1 MDPPLDAGLPSS
13 GARNSSHPLVPP
25 DTDDPEVNSDTAN
38 DDTENNSAVEPSIL
52 DSKKRKYTGEVW
64 NCLSR
69 LPEGGGKCNFCE
81 KKFPMKSGSTSNANR
96 HLLAAHFNED
106 AVKSLE
112 KSLKGKQETKKQKIE
127 EDKKKLASQP
137 SLTSMI
143 ARKGPIDKIKS
154 AKIDSSVIKWI
165 IKAKKAFSVV
175 DDPDFRRMMFE
186 AQPNYVSMY
195 STTVRIKF
203 DKMSEEVSR
212 NMKKEIV
219 DDVTKAGHFT
229 IHLMSDHGTSNDILK
244 TKKNVLILARTT
256 ENMEIKTDTVAVIP
270 SIGSQTGIQI
280 RKDIKEAVT
289 NGAGYDS
296 SWTVCWVTDGA
307 ANVKNARKPG
317 AHSSVEFFVH
327 MDGTCVD
334 HKFDL
339 VGNDTLNAKDPTDK
353 NKYLFPLLNAAVKKM
368 KEIVNYLGD
377 SALPRQFMHDLMLEN
392 GWDPLRTVTGT
403 ANRFF
408 TKYYEVER
416 FCELKEAVDIFCSDY
431 ERLPEK
437 VKTLE
442 FFEWDSLKVYR
453 DSMELIV
460 KASVMLEGRD
470 YPTASSVIPF
480 LDTIVDD
487 LEELQQKVTD
497 REDKNYVKELIT
509 NIKAENRFGNDLY
522 KTLCPYN
529 CLTLLDPRY
538 GKLYFNEEQLQKAI
552 DDICRDKVFNTER
565 GVSVS
570 PVVWPSPVSETLSST
585 SASSF
590 EKRRAK
596 LLAATQRNETS
607 TVDLNQN
614 LSLKE
619 RVQKE
624 LDKLFEQM
632 SSVTVKTDVMAW
644 YRENSKDFPLLTKY
658 WRPYSSF
665 PATSC
670 SAERVF
676 NVDGCIITDTRYVFS
691 FNSIITLIHKH

>member
-1 MDPPLDAGLPSS
+1 MDPPDKDP
-13 GARNSSHPLVPP
+13 
-25 DTDDPEVNSDTAN
+25 DDPEVIPDTA
-38 DDTENNSAVEPSIL
+38 DDEDDMENNSAVVPSVL

-69 LPEGGGKCNFCE
+69 LQEGGGKCNYCE
-81 KKFPMKSGSTSNANR
+81 KKFPMKDGSTSNANR
-96 HLLAAHFNED
+96 HLLSAHFNEE
-106 AVKSLE
+106 AVKVLD
-112 KSLKGKQETKKQKIE
+112 KSLKGKQEAKKQKIAE
-127 EDKKKLASQP
+127 EKKKLASQP

-143 ARKGPIDKIKS
+143 ARKGPMDKIKKT
-154 AKIDSSVIKWI
+154 KIDSSVVKWI
-165 IKAKKAFSVV
+165 IKSNKAFSVV

-186 AQPNYVSMY
+186 AQPNYVSM
-195 STTVRIKF
+195 SANTVRNKF
-203 DKMSEEVSR
+203 DKMSEDVSR
-212 NMKKEIV
+212 DMKKEII

-244 TKKNVLILARTT
+244 TKKNVLILSRTT
-256 ENMEIKTDTVAVIP
+256 EKMEIKTDTVAVIP
-270 SIGSQTGIQI
+270 SIGSQTGLQI

-289 NGAGYDS
+289 NEAGYDS

-317 AHSSVEFFVH
+317 AHPSVEFPIH
-327 MDGTCVD
+327 MDGTCID

-353 NKYLFPLLNAAVKKM
+353 TKYLFPFLNAAVKKM
-368 KEIVNYLGD
+368 KDIVNYLGD
-377 SALPRQFMHDLMLEN
+377 SALPRQFMHNLMLEN
-392 GWDPLRTVTGT
+392 GWDPLRTVKGT

-416 FCELKEAVDIFCSDY
+416 FCELKEAIEIFCSEY
-431 ERLPEK
+431 EQLPEK
-437 VKTLE
+437 IKPLE
-442 FFEWDSLKVYR
+442 FFEWESLKVYR
-453 DSMELIV
+453 DSMELVV

-487 LEELQQKVTD
+487 LEELQQKVED

-509 NIKAENRFGNDLY
+509 NIKADNRFGNDLY
-522 KTLCPYN
+522 KTLSPYN

-552 DDICRDKVFNTER
+552 GDICRDKVFDSER

-570 PVVWPSPVSETLSST
+570 PVVSPSPVPETPST
-585 SASSF
+585 AVSSF

-596 LLAATQRNETS
+596 LLAATIQRNETS
-607 TVDLNQN
+607 SVDLNQN
-614 LSLKE
+614 ISLKD

-624 LDKLFEQM
+624 LDRLFEQM

-644 YRENSKDFPLLTKY
+644 YRENNKEFPLLTKY

-676 NVDGCIITDTRYVFS
+676 NVDGCIITDNRYVFS
-691 FNSIITLIHKH
+691 FKQCIMLLHQL

>member
-1 MDPPLDAGLPSS
+1 MDLPDK
-13 GARNSSHPLVPP
+13 
-25 DTDDPEVNSDTAN
+25 DTDDPEVIPDTDN
-38 DDTENNSAVEPSIL
+38 EEDDTENNSAVVPSIL
-52 DSKKRKYTGEVW
+52 NSKKRKHTGEVW

-69 LPEGGGKCNFCE
+69 LPEGGGKCNYCE
-81 KKFPMKSGSTSNANR
+81 KTFPMKLGSTSNANR
-96 HLLAAHFNED
+96 HLLAAHFNEE
-106 AVKSLE
+106 AVKLLD
-112 KSLKGKQETKKQKIE
+112 KSLKGKQETKKQKIAE
-127 EDKKKLASQP
+127 EKKKLASQP

-143 ARKGPIDKIKS
+143 ARKGPIDKIKK

-165 IKAKKAFSVV
+165 IKTNKAFSVV

-186 AQPNYVSMY
+186 AQPNYVSM
-195 STTVRIKF
+195 SANTVRNKF
-203 DKMSEEVSR
+203 DKMSEDVSR
-212 NMKKEIV
+212 DMKKEII

-244 TKKNVLILARTT
+244 TKKNVLILSRTT
-256 ENMEIKTDTVAVIP
+256 EKMEIKTDTVAVIP
-270 SIGSQTGIQI
+270 SIGSQTGLQI

-289 NGAGYDS
+289 NEAGYDS

-317 AHSSVEFFVH
+317 AHPSVEFPIH
-327 MDGTCVD
+327 MDGTCID

-353 NKYLFPLLNAAVKKM
+353 TKYLFPFLNAAVKKM
-368 KEIVNYLGD
+368 KDIVNYLGD
-377 SALPRQFMHDLMLEN
+377 SALPRQFMHNLMLEN
-392 GWDPLRTVTGT
+392 GWDPLRTVKGT

-416 FCELKEAVDIFCSDY
+416 FCELKEAIEIFCSDY
-431 ERLPEK
+431 EQLPEK
-437 VKTLE
+437 IKPLE
-442 FFEWDSLKVYR
+442 FFEWESLKVYR
-453 DSMELIV
+453 DSMELVV

-487 LEELQQKVTD
+487 LEELQQKVED

-509 NIKAENRFGNDLY
+509 NIKADNRFGNDLY
-522 KTLCPYN
+522 KTLSPYN

-552 DDICRDKVFNTER
+552 GDICRDKVFDSER

-570 PVVWPSPVSETLSST
+570 PVVSPSPVPETQST
-585 SASSF
+585 AASSF

-596 LLAATQRNETS
+596 LLAATIQRNETS
-607 TVDLNQN
+607 SVDLNQN
-614 LSLKE
+614 ISLKD

-624 LDKLFEQM
+624 LDRLFEQM

-644 YRENSKDFPLLTKY
+644 YRENNKEFPLLTKY

-676 NVDGCIITDTRYVFS
+676 NVDGCIITDNRYVCS
-691 FNSIITLIHKH
+691 FKHCIMLIHQL

>member
-1 MDPPLDAGLPSS
+1 MDPPNKDP
-13 GARNSSHPLVPP
+13 
-25 DTDDPEVNSDTAN
+25 DDPEVIPDTADDE
-38 DDTENNSAVEPSIL
+38 DDTENNSAVVPSVL

-69 LPEGGGKCNFCE
+69 LQEGGGKCNYCE
-81 KKFPMKSGSTSNANR
+81 KKFPMKDGSTSNANR
-96 HLLAAHFNED
+96 HLLSAHFNEE
-106 AVKSLE
+106 AVKVLD
-112 KSLKGKQETKKQKIE
+112 KSLKGKQEAKKQKIAE
-127 EDKKKLASQP
+127 EKKKLASQP

-143 ARKGPIDKIKS
+143 ARKGPMDKIKKT
-154 AKIDSSVIKWI
+154 KIDSSVVKWI
-165 IKAKKAFSVV
+165 IKTNKAFSVV

-186 AQPNYVSMY
+186 AQPNYICM
-195 STTVRIKF
+195 STNTVRNKF
-203 DKMSEEVSR
+203 DKMSEDVSR
-212 NMKKEIV
+212 DMKKEII

-244 TKKNVLILARTT
+244 TKKNVLILSRTT
-256 ENMEIKTDTVAVIP
+256 EKMEIKTDTVAVIP
-270 SIGSQTGIQI
+270 SIGSQTGLQI

-289 NGAGYDS
+289 NEAGYDS

-317 AHSSVEFFVH
+317 AHPSVEFPIH
-327 MDGTCVD
+327 MDGTCID

-353 NKYLFPLLNAAVKKM
+353 TKYLFPFLNAAVKKM
-368 KEIVNYLGD
+368 KDIVNYLGD
-377 SALPRQFMHDLMLEN
+377 SALARQFMHDLMLEN
-392 GWDPLRTVTGT
+392 GWDPLRTVKGT

-416 FCELKEAVDIFCSDY
+416 FCELKEAIEMFCNDY
-431 ERLPEK
+431 EQLPEK
-437 VKTLE
+437 IKPLE
-442 FFEWDSLKVYR
+442 FFEWESLKVYR

-470 YPTASSVIPF
+470 YPTASSAIPF

-487 LEELQQKVTD
+487 LEALQLRVED
-497 REDKNYVKELIT
+497 REDKKYVEELIR
-509 NIKAENRFGNDLY
+509 NIKADNRFGNDLY
-522 KTLCPYN
+522 KTLSPYN

-538 GKLYFNEEQLQKAI
+538 SKLYFNEEQLQKAI
-552 DDICRDKVFNTER
+552 SDICKDKVFDSER

-570 PVVWPSPVSETLSST
+570 TVVSPSPVPETPST
-585 SASSF
+585 SVSSF

-596 LLAATQRNETS
+596 LLAATIQRNETS
-607 TVDLNQN
+607 SVDLNQN
-614 LSLKE
+614 ISLKD

-644 YRENSKDFPLLTKY
+644 YREKCKEFPLLTKY
-658 WRPYSSF
+658 WQPYSSF

-676 NVDGCIITDTRYVFS
+676 NVDGCIITDNRYVCS
-691 FNSIITLIHKH
+691 FKHCIMLIHQL

>member
-1 MDPPLDAGLPSS
+1 MDPPDKDP
-13 GARNSSHPLVPP
+13 
-25 DTDDPEVNSDTAN
+25 DDPEVIPDTADDE
-38 DDTENNSAVEPSIL
+38 DDTENNSAVVPSVL

-69 LPEGGGKCNFCE
+69 LQEGGGKCNYCE
-81 KKFPMKSGSTSNANR
+81 KKFPMKDGSTSNANR
-96 HLLAAHFNED
+96 HLLSAHFNEE
-106 AVKSLE
+106 AVKVLD
-112 KSLKGKQETKKQKIE
+112 KSLKGKQEAKKQKIAE
-127 EDKKKLASQP
+127 EKKKLASQP

-143 ARKGPIDKIKS
+143 ARKGPMDKIKKT
-154 AKIDSSVIKWI
+154 KIDSSVVKWI
-165 IKAKKAFSVV
+165 IKSNKAFSVV

-186 AQPNYVSMY
+186 AQPNYVSM
-195 STTVRIKF
+195 SANTVRNKF
-203 DKMSEEVSR
+203 DKMSEDVSR
-212 NMKKEIV
+212 DMKKEII

-244 TKKNVLILARTT
+244 TKKNVLILSRTT
-256 ENMEIKTDTVAVIP
+256 EKMEIKTDTVAVIP
-270 SIGSQTGIQI
+270 SIGSQTGLQI

-289 NGAGYDS
+289 NEAGYDS

-317 AHSSVEFFVH
+317 AHPSVEFPIH
-327 MDGTCVD
+327 MDGTCID

-353 NKYLFPLLNAAVKKM
+353 TKYLFPFLNAAVKKM
-368 KEIVNYLGD
+368 KDIVNYLGD

-392 GWDPLRTVTGT
+392 GWDPLRTVKGT

-416 FCELKEAVDIFCSDY
+416 FCELKEAIEIFCSEY
-431 ERLPEK
+431 EQLPEK
-437 VKTLE
+437 IKPLE
-442 FFEWDSLKVYR
+442 FFEWESLKVYR
-453 DSMELIV
+453 DSMELVV

-487 LEELQQKVTD
+487 LEELQQKVED

-509 NIKAENRFGNDLY
+509 NIKADNRFGNDLY
-522 KTLCPYN
+522 KTLSPYN

-552 DDICRDKVFNTER
+552 GDICRDKVFDSER

-570 PVVWPSPVSETLSST
+570 PVVSPSAVPETPST
-585 SASSF
+585 VVSSF

-596 LLAATQRNETS
+596 LLAATIQRNETS
-607 TVDLNQN
+607 SVDLNQN
-614 LSLKE
+614 ISLKD

-624 LDKLFEQM
+624 LDRLFEQM

-644 YRENSKDFPLLTKY
+644 YRENNKEFPLLTKY

-676 NVDGCIITDTRYVFS
+676 NVDGCIITDNRYVFS
-691 FNSIITLIHKH
+691 FKQCIMLLHQL